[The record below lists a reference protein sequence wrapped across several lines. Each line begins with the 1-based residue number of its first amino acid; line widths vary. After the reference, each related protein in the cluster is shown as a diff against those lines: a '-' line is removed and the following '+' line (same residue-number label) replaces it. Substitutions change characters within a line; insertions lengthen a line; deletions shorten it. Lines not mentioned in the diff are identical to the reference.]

1 MNPKKQ
7 LRLFL
12 EKVATE
18 KKVIPSHMAVY
29 LTLFQMW
36 SDNDYKNPISINRLE
51 IMKHSK
57 IKSYAT
63 YHKCI
68 KNLNDL
74 QFIKYHPSFHPFK
87 GSHVLL
93 INLTKQDTDSPMV

>member
-29 LTLFQMW
+29 LTLFQLW

-51 IMKHSK
+51 IMKQSK

-63 YHKCI
+63 YHKCL

-74 QFIKYHPSFHPFK
+74 QFIQYNPSFHPFK
-87 GSHVLL
+87 GSEVLL
-93 INLTKQDTDSPMV
+93 VNLAKLDTDRRMS

>member
-12 EKVATE
+12 EKAAIE

-29 LTLFQMW
+29 LTLFQLW
-36 SDNDYKNPISINRLE
+36 SDNDYKNPISINRKD

-57 IKSYAT
+57 IKSFAT
-63 YHKCI
+63 YHKCL
-68 KNLNDL
+68 KSLNDL
-74 QFIKYHPSFHPFK
+74 HFIKYQPTFHPYK

-93 INLTKQDTDSPMV
+93 INLAHKNTVRPH